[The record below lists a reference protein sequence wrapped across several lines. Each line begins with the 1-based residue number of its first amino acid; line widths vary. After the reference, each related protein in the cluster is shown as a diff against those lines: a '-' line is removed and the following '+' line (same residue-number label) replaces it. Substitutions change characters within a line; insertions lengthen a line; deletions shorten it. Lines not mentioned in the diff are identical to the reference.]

1 MSDERFLGRILRY
14 DPTSNVLTIKVD
26 FLTPEKQAV
35 IESIISDNKSF
46 SFSFRKPFR
55 KQKTYEQLKKYYRL
69 IALILQKLEIASDS
83 ENVKALDESIKRR
96 AFDCQTLH
104 IMDQEIPLLP
114 SKAEMN
120 VEEMS
125 YLIQYV
131 LENYGEL
138 FEGGENV

>member
-14 DPTSNVLTIKVD
+14 DPISNVLTIKVD

-120 VEEMS
+120 AEEMS